1 MNSSSNSNN
10 EICVYY
16 SEKQKKFYFLHR
28 KLDGA
33 KTHYIY
39 YFSTDPTDAI
49 PLPEDLEVV
58 VNPFNGVP
66 FVRRKGPK
74 GI

>member
-1 MNSSSNSNN
+1 MKSSTNQ

-39 YFSTDPTDAI
+39 YFTTDPTDAI
-49 PLPEDLEVV
+49 PLPDNFEVI
-58 VNPFNGVP
+58 VNPYNGVP
-66 FVRRKGPK
+66 FVRRKRLG
-74 GI
+74 GTV

>member
-1 MNSSSNSNN
+1 MSSNSNK

-16 SEKQKKFYFLHR
+16 HEKKQKFYFLHK

-49 PLPEDLEVV
+49 PLPEGFEVV
-58 VNPFNGVP
+58 LNPLNGHP
-66 FVRRKGPK
+66 FVRKKRVEEK
-74 GI
+74 

>member
-1 MNSSSNSNN
+1 MNSNSN

-39 YFSTDPTDAI
+39 YFTTDPADAI
-49 PLPEDLEVV
+49 PLPENFEVV
-58 VNPFNGVP
+58 VNPHNGVP
-66 FVRRKGPK
+66 FVRRKRPEV
-74 GI
+74 I